1 MRLLLAFLCVGSVI
15 AAETAPLPGIVYIPY
30 DQADGVSLDSNGV
43 MMPYEQFLRLWE
55 AAHPKD
61 PLKDPAK
68 PPVAAALSDFTLG
81 GEVRGDLATLTLTT
95 TAVAVADGW
104 STIRLPADLA
114 PSTISAEDDR
124 VVVERRADGLLLHLP
139 EPGRYPIRAEL
150 SIAVAKDAGGR
161 RSLVLRAPAAAAGRL
176 DLRLADGEVDV
187 SLTPAIAAQV
197 VRDQGSTQVR
207 AVIGATDQVSIAWQ
221 PPARAVTGEALLLS
235 DGTTRL
241 SVGERSLRY
250 DLDLSVDI
258 LRRAVQDLAIALPP
272 GAQVLAVE
280 AEHLRSWERE
290 GETLRLAL
298 HQAIEGRWRAR
309 IRLEILLDA
318 QEVGSTRAL
327 TVAWPQVV
335 GAGRSLGLVAIQAE
349 EGLAVSVTAHE
360 HLAQTDPARLDLPAG
375 TSAYRHLAAPTPST
389 LEVTRL
395 ASEIRASIEQLS
407 RLAADEDQILVAVN
421 VDVRRAGVFH
431 VDLEVPADWE
441 ALAVDGLEVDEIAP
455 GEAVDGLR
463 PLRLALRSRLLGE
476 GSVTLRFRAPPSIPA
491 SGTSVGRDLGVA
503 RLVQARHQRGLL
515 AVVAPRSW
523 ALTAG
528 ARSLLIGADL
538 DQIRRATHLDQGL
551 SALAASED
559 LALGFAWLGQD
570 DADPALRLDLA
581 PRARELLLRQED
593 RILVSDSGVQRQVS
607 WAGEVRFSPLP
618 TLRLRG
624 PLALADQITF
634 TGAGLADQRVVER
647 TDTDVIWE
655 LRFQTPVLGAFRIQ
669 ADLRSPLPD
678 LPPGQ
683 PAHVILPA
691 LRADGASRLE
701 TVVAIAREGGLDVAA
716 TAGGLER
723 IAAADLPAGLQGSGL
738 VTGFRGADSA
748 SVDLELVRHDLVRL
762 ADAAVSLAHYA
773 AALGDDG
780 RLRVLGR
787 LSLRSRGRPWIALAL
802 PEGADLLEVAVDG
815 RAARPSRR
823 SDGAIVIPL
832 AEGRDDRVVAFVYEQ
847 RLLDGA
853 PGGWSGIGLDLPRLA
868 SRGDAE
874 SAPLPVD
881 RVEVALHLADDLAIT
896 GWSGDLTPLHQPVS
910 AWRRWTARM
919 VPALTQA
926 QADHGVPDHGGLT
939 VPVPLDGVR
948 YQLSRLGDGGHVGV
962 SWIRRRW
969 LDGVA
974 FVLAALSL
982 AATWALRRHVPA
994 LAIVALTWV
1003 GLVLALAA
1011 PLQVLPIAGAF
1022 GCGLGLAGIGLHALW
1037 SRWRQRPQ
1045 NTAAGDPWNV
1055 GETSP

>member
-1 MRLLLAFLCVGSVI
+1 MRTLLAILIAGSAI

-43 MMPYEQFLRLWE
+43 MLPYEQFLRLWE
-55 AAHPKD
+55 AANPKD
-61 PLKDPAK
+61 PTMDPAK
-68 PPVAAALSDFTLG
+68 PPVSAALSDFTLG
-81 GEVRGDLATLTLTT
+81 GEVRGDLATLTLGA
-95 TAVAVADGW
+95 TAVAVAEGW

-114 PSTISAEDDR
+114 PSTISAEDAR
-124 VVVERRADGLLLHLP
+124 VVVERRTDGLYLHLP
-139 EPGRYPIRAEL
+139 APGRYPIRAEL
-150 SIAVAKDAGGR
+150 SVAVAKDAGGR

-187 SLTPAIAAQV
+187 SLTPAVAAQV

-207 AVIGATDQVSIAWQ
+207 AVIGASDQVIVAWQ

-250 DLDLSVDI
+250 DLDLAVDI
-258 LRRAVQDLAIALPP
+258 LRRPVQDLVIALPP
-272 GAQVLAVE
+272 GAQVLAVD

-290 GETLRLAL
+290 GETLKLAL
-298 HQAIEGRWRAR
+298 HQAVEGRWRAR
-309 IRLEILLDA
+309 IRLESLLDA
-318 QEVGSTRAL
+318 QEVGSTRSI

-335 GAGRSLGLVAIQAE
+335 GAGRSLGLIAIQAE

-375 TSAYRHLAAPTPST
+375 TSAYRHLATPTPST
-389 LEVTRL
+389 IDVTRL
-395 ASEIRASIEQLS
+395 ASEIHASIEQLS
-407 RLAADEDQILVAVN
+407 RLAADEDQIMVAVH

-431 VDLEVPADWE
+431 LDLEVPAAWE
-441 ALAVDGLEVDEIAP
+441 TLAVDGLDVDEIVH
-455 GEAVDGLR
+455 GEVVGDLR

-476 GSVTLRFRAPPSIPA
+476 GSVTLRFRAPPSIPTD
-491 SGTSVGRDLGVA
+491 GTSIGRDLGVA
-503 RLVQARHQRGLL
+503 RLAQARHQRGLL

-538 DQIRRATHLDQGL
+538 DQIRRATRLDRGL
-551 SALAASED
+551 STLAAGDD
-559 LALGFAWLGQD
+559 LALGFAWLAQGD
-570 DADPALRLDLA
+570 NDPALRLDLA

-593 RILVSDSGVQRQVS
+593 RILVSDSGVQRQVTWS
-607 WAGEVRFSPLP
+607 GEVRFSPLP

-624 PLALADQITF
+624 PVALADHLSF
-634 TGAGLADQRVVER
+634 SGPGLADQRVVER
-647 TDTDVIWE
+647 GEADVVWE

-678 LPPGQ
+678 LAPGQ
-683 PAHVILPA
+683 PAQVILPA
-691 LRADGASRLE
+691 LRAEGASRLE
-701 TVVAIAREGGLDVAA
+701 TVVAVAREGGLDVAA
-716 TAGGLER
+716 TAAGLER
-723 IAAADLPAGLQGSGL
+723 VAAADLPAGLQGSGL
-738 VTGFRGADSA
+738 VTGFRGAESV

-787 LSLRSRGRPWIALAL
+787 LSLRSRGRPWIALDL

-823 SDGAIVIPL
+823 NDGAIVIPL
-832 AEGRDDRVVAFVYEQ
+832 AEGGGDRVVAFIYEQ
-847 RLLDGA
+847 RVLSGS
-853 PGGWSGIGLDLPRLA
+853 PGGWSGIDLDLPRLA

-896 GWSGDLTPLHQPVS
+896 GWSGDLSPLHRPTS
-910 AWRRWTARM
+910 TWRRWSARM
-919 VPALTQA
+919 VPALAPA
-926 QADHGVPDHGGLT
+926 QTDHGVPDHGGLT

-948 YQLSRLGDGGHVGV
+948 HQLSRLGDGGHIGV
-962 SWIRRRW
+962 TWIRRRW
-969 LDGVA
+969 LDGAA

-982 AATWALRRHVPA
+982 TATWILRHRRPV
-994 LAIVALTWV
+994 LAIITLGWV
-1003 GLVLALAA
+1003 GLVLALAV
-1011 PLQVLPIAGAF
+1011 PLQVLPLAGAL
-1022 GCGLGLAGIGLHALW
+1022 GCGLGLVGIGVQALW

-1045 NTAAGDPWNV
+1045 SAAGGDPWNV